1 MPLVQAPSSATRVT
15 LVAGLALFIS
25 YVDRGNLATAATLIQ
40 QEFALSP
47 ERLGVLLSAFY
58 FTYVAAMVPAG
69 WLAERYGA
77 RQVLA
82 VGLVIWSLATFAS
95 GFAASF
101 IALLLLRL
109 LLGLGESVSFPCMS
123 RLLVIGVP
131 TSQLS
136 IANGVVAFGYL
147 IGPAVGTLA
156 GGLLMAEYGWRPV
169 FVLFGALSLLWLLP
183 WRRLVVHEPRPPAG
197 SVDSGPP
204 LRRILGERALW
215 GTSLGLFSM
224 NYSYYLILAWLPAYL
239 VSARGFSLASMA
251 TVAAGAYLINALAA
265 LGSGWAIDRWI
276 GRGHSASLT
285 HKSIMAAYHLF
296 GIVCMIGIVTLPVA
310 GAIACL
316 YFYQLI
322 IGIGS
327 PGTYAIP
334 QILAGP
340 TAAARWV
347 GVQNMCGNLAG
358 LIAPAVTGFIIGA
371 TGEYDRAFLLAAAIN
386 VLGLVGWVVLL
397 PKIAPIDWRH
407 PSNAH
412 D

>member
-1 MPLVQAPSSATRVT
+1 MAA
-15 LVAGLALFIS
+15 LALFIS

-47 ERLGVLLSAFY
+47 ERLGLLLSAFY
-58 FTYVAAMVPAG
+58 FTYVAAMIPAG

-82 VGLVIWSLATFAS
+82 AGLVIWSLATLTT

-101 IALLLLRL
+101 VALLLLRL

-123 RLLVIGVP
+123 RLLAVGVP
-131 TSQLS
+131 TAQLS
-136 IANGVVAFGYL
+136 AANGVVAFGYL
-147 IGPAVGTLA
+147 IGPAVGTLI
-156 GGLLMAEYGWRPV
+156 GGLLMAEYGWRAV
-169 FVLFGALSLLWLLP
+169 FVLFGAVSLLWLLP
-183 WRRLVVHEPRPPAG
+183 WRGLVVHEPRAVAG
-197 SVDSGPP
+197 AVEAGPP
-204 LRRILGERALW
+204 FRRLLGERAVW

-239 VSARGFSLASMA
+239 VSARGFSLATMA
-251 TVAAGAYLINALAA
+251 AVAAGAYLINALSA
-265 LGSGWAIDRWI
+265 LGAGWAIDRWI
-276 GRGHSASLT
+276 ARGHSPTLT

-296 GIVCMIGIVTLPVA
+296 GIVCMIGIVTLPVE

-316 YFYQLI
+316 YFYQFI

-340 TAAARWV
+340 AAAARWV

-371 TGEYDRAFLLAAAIN
+371 TGEFDRAFLLAAAIN
-386 VLGLVGWVVLL
+386 VLGLLGWVVML
-397 PKIAPIDWRH
+397 PKIAPIEWRR
-407 PSNAH
+407 
-412 D
+412 

>member
-1 MPLVQAPSSATRVT
+1 MAA
-15 LVAGLALFIS
+15 LALFIS

-47 ERLGVLLSAFY
+47 ERLGLLLSAFY
-58 FTYVAAMVPAG
+58 FTYVAAMIPAG

-77 RQVLA
+77 RRVLA
-82 VGLVIWSLATFAS
+82 AGLVLWSLATLTT

-101 IALLLLRL
+101 VALLLLRL

-123 RLLVIGVP
+123 RLLAVGVP
-131 TSQLS
+131 TAQLS
-136 IANGVVAFGYL
+136 VANGVVAFGYL
-147 IGPAVGTLA
+147 IGPAVGTLI
-156 GGLLMAEYGWRPV
+156 GGLLMAEYGWRAV

-183 WRRLVVHEPRPPAG
+183 WRGLVVHEPRAVAG
-197 SVDSGPP
+197 AVEAGPP
-204 LRRILGERALW
+204 FRRLLGERAVW

-239 VSARGFSLASMA
+239 VSARGFSLATMA
-251 TVAAGAYLINALAA
+251 AVAAGAYLINALSA
-265 LGSGWAIDRWI
+265 LGAGWAIDRWI
-276 GRGHSASLT
+276 ARGHSPTLT

-296 GIVCMIGIVTLPVA
+296 GIVCMIGIVTLPVE

-316 YFYQLI
+316 YFYQFI

-340 TAAARWV
+340 AAAARWV

-371 TGEYDRAFLLAAAIN
+371 TGEFDRAFLLAAAIN
-386 VLGLVGWVVLL
+386 VLGLLGWVVML
-397 PKIAPIDWRH
+397 PKIAPIEWRR
-407 PSNAH
+407 
-412 D
+412 

>member
-1 MPLVQAPSSATRVT
+1 
-15 LVAGLALFIS
+15 VAGLALFIS

-40 QEFALSP
+40 QEFVLSP

-77 RQVLA
+77 RRVLA
-82 VGLVIWSLATFAS
+82 AGLVIWSLATLAS

-123 RLLVIGVP
+123 RLLVVGVP
-131 TSQLS
+131 SNQLS
-136 IANGVVAFGYL
+136 VANGVVAFGYL
-147 IGPAVGTLA
+147 IGPAVGTLV
-156 GGLLMAEYGWRPV
+156 GGLLMAQYGWRAV
-169 FVLFGALSLLWLLP
+169 FILFGALSLLWLLP
-183 WRRLVVHEPRPPAG
+183 WRQLVVHEPRSTAG
-197 SVDSGPP
+197 SAEAGPT
-204 LRRILGERALW
+204 LRSILGERALW

-265 LGSGWAIDRWI
+265 LGAGWAIDRWI
-276 GRGHSASLT
+276 ARGHSVNLT

-310 GAIACL
+310 GSIACL

-340 TAAARWV
+340 TATARWV

-358 LIAPAVTGFIIGA
+358 LIAPAATGFIIGA

-397 PKIAPIDWRH
+397 PKIAPIEWRT
-407 PSNAH
+407 
-412 D
+412 

>member
-1 MPLVQAPSSATRVT
+1 
-15 LVAGLALFIS
+15 VAALALFIS

-47 ERLGVLLSAFY
+47 ERLGLLLSAFY
-58 FTYVAAMVPAG
+58 FTYVAAMIPAG

-82 VGLVIWSLATFAS
+82 AGLVIWSLATLTT

-101 IALLLLRL
+101 VALLLLRL

-123 RLLVIGVP
+123 RLLAVGVP
-131 TSQLS
+131 TAQLS
-136 IANGVVAFGYL
+136 AANGVVAFGYL
-147 IGPAVGTLA
+147 IGPAVGTLI
-156 GGLLMAEYGWRPV
+156 GGLLMAEYGWRAV

-183 WRRLVVHEPRPPAG
+183 WRGLVVHEPRAVAG
-197 SVDSGPP
+197 AVEAGPP
-204 LRRILGERALW
+204 FRRLLGERAVW

-224 NYSYYLILAWLPAYL
+224 NYSYYLILAWLPTYL
-239 VSARGFSLASMA
+239 VSARGFSLATMA
-251 TVAAGAYLINALAA
+251 AVAAGAYLINALSA
-265 LGSGWAIDRWI
+265 LGAGWAIDRWI
-276 GRGHSASLT
+276 ARGHSPTLT

-296 GIVCMIGIVTLPVA
+296 GIVCMIGIVTLPVE

-316 YFYQLI
+316 YFYQFI

-340 TAAARWV
+340 AAAARWV

-371 TGEYDRAFLLAAAIN
+371 TGEFDRAFLLAAAIN
-386 VLGLVGWVVLL
+386 VLGLLGWVVML
-397 PKIAPIDWRH
+397 PKIAPIEWRR
-407 PSNAH
+407 
-412 D
+412 

>member
-1 MPLVQAPSSATRVT
+1 
-15 LVAGLALFIS
+15 
-25 YVDRGNLATAATLIQ
+25 
-40 QEFALSP
+40 
-47 ERLGVLLSAFY
+47 
-58 FTYVAAMVPAG
+58 
-69 WLAERYGA
+69 
-77 RQVLA
+77 
-82 VGLVIWSLATFAS
+82 
-95 GFAASF
+95 
-101 IALLLLRL
+101 
-109 LLGLGESVSFPCMS
+109 MS

-131 TSQLS
+131 TAQLS

-169 FVLFGALSLLWLLP
+169 FVLFGVLSLLWLLP
-183 WRRLVVHEPRPPAG
+183 WRQLVVHEPRPTAG
-197 SVDSGPP
+197 SAGAGPP

-276 GRGHSASLT
+276 ARGHSASRT

-386 VLGLVGWVVLL
+386 VLGLVGWVLLL
-397 PKIAPIDWRH
+397 PKIAPIDWRQ

>member
-1 MPLVQAPSSATRVT
+1 M
-15 LVAGLALFIS
+15 AGLALFIS
-25 YVDRGNLATAATLIQ
+25 YIDRGNLATAATLIQ
-40 QEFALSP
+40 QEFVLSP

-77 RQVLA
+77 RRVLA
-82 VGLVIWSLATFAS
+82 AGLVIWSLATLAS

-123 RLLVIGVP
+123 RLLVVGVP
-131 TSQLS
+131 SNQLS
-136 IANGVVAFGYL
+136 VANGVVAFGYL
-147 IGPAVGTLA
+147 VGPAVGTLV
-156 GGLLMAEYGWRPV
+156 GGLIMAQYGWRAV
-169 FVLFGALSLLWLLP
+169 FILFGALSLLWLLP
-183 WRRLVVHEPRPPAG
+183 WRQLVVHEPRPTAG
-197 SVDSGPP
+197 SAEAGPT
-204 LRRILGERALW
+204 LRSILGERALW

-265 LGSGWAIDRWI
+265 LGAGWAIDRWI
-276 GRGHSASLT
+276 ARGHSVNLT

-310 GAIACL
+310 GSIACL

-340 TAAARWV
+340 TATARWV

-358 LIAPAVTGFIIGA
+358 LIAPAATGFIIGA

-397 PKIAPIDWRH
+397 PKIAPIEWRT
-407 PSNAH
+407 
-412 D
+412 

>member
-1 MPLVQAPSSATRVT
+1 M
-15 LVAGLALFIS
+15 AGLALFIS
-25 YVDRGNLATAATLIQ
+25 YIDRGNLATAATLIQ

-77 RQVLA
+77 RRVLA
-82 VGLVIWSLATFAS
+82 AGLVIWSLATLAS

-123 RLLVIGVP
+123 RLLVVGVP
-131 TSQLS
+131 SNQLS
-136 IANGVVAFGYL
+136 VANGVVAFGYL
-147 IGPAVGTLA
+147 VGPAVGTLV
-156 GGLLMAEYGWRPV
+156 GGLLMAQYGWRAV
-169 FVLFGALSLLWLLP
+169 FILFGALSLLWLLP
-183 WRRLVVHEPRPPAG
+183 WRQLVVHEPRPTAG
-197 SVDSGPP
+197 SAEAGPT
-204 LRRILGERALW
+204 LRSILGERALW

-265 LGSGWAIDRWI
+265 LGAGWAIDRWI
-276 GRGHSASLT
+276 ARGHSVNLT

-310 GAIACL
+310 GSIACL

-327 PGTYAIP
+327 PGVYAIP

-340 TAAARWV
+340 TATARWV

-358 LIAPAVTGFIIGA
+358 LIAPAATGFIIGA

-397 PKIAPIDWRH
+397 PKIAPIEWRT
-407 PSNAH
+407 
-412 D
+412 

>member
-1 MPLVQAPSSATRVT
+1 MAA
-15 LVAGLALFIS
+15 LALFIS

-47 ERLGVLLSAFY
+47 ERLGLLLSAFY
-58 FTYVAAMVPAG
+58 FTYVAAMIPAG

-82 VGLVIWSLATFAS
+82 AGLVIWSLATLTT

-101 IALLLLRL
+101 VALLLLRL

-123 RLLVIGVP
+123 RLLAVGVP
-131 TSQLS
+131 TTQLS
-136 IANGVVAFGYL
+136 AANGVVAFGYL
-147 IGPAVGTLA
+147 IGPAVGTLI
-156 GGLLMAEYGWRPV
+156 GGLLMAEYGWRAV

-183 WRRLVVHEPRPPAG
+183 WRGLVVHEPRAVAG
-197 SVDSGPP
+197 AVEAGPP
-204 LRRILGERALW
+204 FRRLLGERAVW

-224 NYSYYLILAWLPAYL
+224 NYSYYLILAWLPTYL
-239 VSARGFSLASMA
+239 VSARGFSLATMA
-251 TVAAGAYLINALAA
+251 AVAAGAYLINALSA
-265 LGSGWAIDRWI
+265 LGAGWAIDRWI
-276 GRGHSASLT
+276 ARGHSPTLT

-296 GIVCMIGIVTLPVA
+296 GIVCMIGIVTLPVE

-316 YFYQLI
+316 YFYQFI

-334 QILAGP
+334 QLLAGP
-340 TAAARWV
+340 AAAARWV

-371 TGEYDRAFLLAAAIN
+371 TGEFDRAFLLAAAIN
-386 VLGLVGWVVLL
+386 VLGLLGWVVML
-397 PKIAPIDWRH
+397 PKIAPIEWRR
-407 PSNAH
+407 
-412 D
+412 

>member
-1 MPLVQAPSSATRVT
+1 
-15 LVAGLALFIS
+15 VAALALFIS

-47 ERLGVLLSAFY
+47 ERLGLLLSAFY
-58 FTYVAAMVPAG
+58 FTYVAAMIPAG

-82 VGLVIWSLATFAS
+82 AGLVIWSLATLTT

-101 IALLLLRL
+101 VALLLLRL

-123 RLLVIGVP
+123 RLLAVGVP
-131 TSQLS
+131 TAQLS
-136 IANGVVAFGYL
+136 AANGVVAFGYL
-147 IGPAVGTLA
+147 IGPAVGTLV
-156 GGLLMAEYGWRPV
+156 GGLLMAEYGWRAV

-183 WRRLVVHEPRPPAG
+183 WRSLVVHEPRAVAG
-197 SVDSGPP
+197 TVEAGPP
-204 LRRILGERALW
+204 LRRLLGERAVW

-239 VSARGFSLASMA
+239 VSARGFSLATMA
-251 TVAAGAYLINALAA
+251 AVAAGAYLINALSA
-265 LGSGWAIDRWI
+265 LGAGWAIDRWI
-276 GRGHSASLT
+276 ARGHSPTLT

-296 GIVCMIGIVTLPVA
+296 GIVCMIGIVTLPVE

-316 YFYQLI
+316 YFYQFI

-340 TAAARWV
+340 AAAARWV

-371 TGEYDRAFLLAAAIN
+371 TGEFDRAFLLAAAIN
-386 VLGLVGWVVLL
+386 VLGLLGWVVML
-397 PKIAPIDWRH
+397 PKIAPIEWRR
-407 PSNAH
+407 
-412 D
+412 

>member
-1 MPLVQAPSSATRVT
+1 
-15 LVAGLALFIS
+15 
-25 YVDRGNLATAATLIQ
+25 
-40 QEFALSP
+40 
-47 ERLGVLLSAFY
+47 
-58 FTYVAAMVPAG
+58 
-69 WLAERYGA
+69 
-77 RQVLA
+77 VLA
-82 VGLVIWSLATFAS
+82 AGLVIWSLATLAS

-147 IGPAVGTLA
+147 IGPAVGTLL

-183 WRRLVVHEPRPPAG
+183 WRRLVVHEPKPTAG
-197 SVDSGPP
+197 SAEAGPS
-204 LRRILGERALW
+204 LRRILRERALW

-265 LGSGWAIDRWI
+265 LGSGWVIDRWI
-276 GRGHSASLT
+276 ARGHSANLT

-296 GIVCMIGIVTLPVA
+296 GIVCMIGIVTLPVV

-386 VLGLVGWVVLL
+386 VLGLVGWVVML
-397 PKIAPIDWRH
+397 PKIAPIDWRNR
-407 PSNAH
+407 SANH

>member
-1 MPLVQAPSSATRVT
+1 
-15 LVAGLALFIS
+15 VAGLALFIS

-40 QEFALSP
+40 QEFVLSP

-77 RQVLA
+77 RRVLA
-82 VGLVIWSLATFAS
+82 AGLVIWSLATLAS

-123 RLLVIGVP
+123 RLLVVGVP
-131 TSQLS
+131 SNQLS
-136 IANGVVAFGYL
+136 VANGVVAFGYL
-147 IGPAVGTLA
+147 VGPAVGTLV
-156 GGLLMAEYGWRPV
+156 GGLLMAQYGWRAV
-169 FVLFGALSLLWLLP
+169 FILFGALSLLWLLP
-183 WRRLVVHEPRPPAG
+183 WRQLVVHEPRSTAG
-197 SVDSGPP
+197 SAEAGPT
-204 LRRILGERALW
+204 LRSILGERALW

-265 LGSGWAIDRWI
+265 LGAGWAIDRWI
-276 GRGHSASLT
+276 ARGHSVNLT

-310 GAIACL
+310 GSIACL
-316 YFYQLI
+316 YFYQVI

-340 TAAARWV
+340 TATARWV

-358 LIAPAVTGFIIGA
+358 LIAPAATGFIIGA

-397 PKIAPIDWRH
+397 PKIAPIEWRT
-407 PSNAH
+407 
-412 D
+412 

>member
-1 MPLVQAPSSATRVT
+1 M
-15 LVAGLALFIS
+15 AGLALFIS

-40 QEFALSP
+40 QEFVLSP

-77 RQVLA
+77 RRVLA
-82 VGLVIWSLATFAS
+82 AGLVIWSLATLAS

-123 RLLVIGVP
+123 RLLVVGVP
-131 TSQLS
+131 SNQLS
-136 IANGVVAFGYL
+136 VANGVVAFGYL
-147 IGPAVGTLA
+147 IGPAVGTLV
-156 GGLLMAEYGWRPV
+156 GGLLMAQYGWRAV
-169 FVLFGALSLLWLLP
+169 FILFGALSLLWLLP
-183 WRRLVVHEPRPPAG
+183 WRQLVVHEPRSTAG
-197 SVDSGPP
+197 SAEAGPT
-204 LRRILGERALW
+204 LRSILGERALW

-265 LGSGWAIDRWI
+265 LGAGWAIDRWI
-276 GRGHSASLT
+276 ARGHSVNLT

-310 GAIACL
+310 GSIACL
-316 YFYQLI
+316 YFYQVI

-340 TAAARWV
+340 TATARWV

-358 LIAPAVTGFIIGA
+358 LIAPAATGFIIGA

-397 PKIAPIDWRH
+397 PKIAPIEWRT
-407 PSNAH
+407 
-412 D
+412 

>member
-1 MPLVQAPSSATRVT
+1 MAA
-15 LVAGLALFIS
+15 LALFIS

-47 ERLGVLLSAFY
+47 ERLGLLLSAFY
-58 FTYVAAMVPAG
+58 FTYVAAMIPAG

-77 RQVLA
+77 RRVLA
-82 VGLVIWSLATFAS
+82 AGLVIWSIATLTT

-101 IALLLLRL
+101 VALLLLRL

-123 RLLVIGVP
+123 RLLAVGVP
-131 TSQLS
+131 TAHLS
-136 IANGVVAFGYL
+136 AANGVVAFGYL
-147 IGPAVGTLA
+147 IGPAVGTLV

-169 FVLFGALSLLWLLP
+169 FLLFGALSLLWLLP
-183 WRRLVVHEPRPPAG
+183 WRHLVVHEPRAVKG
-197 SVDSGPP
+197 TVEAGPP
-204 LRRILGERALW
+204 FRRLLGERAVW

-239 VSARGFSLASMA
+239 VSARGFSLAAMA
-251 TVAAGAYLINALAA
+251 TVAAGAYLINALSA
-265 LGSGWAIDRWI
+265 LGAGWAIDRWI
-276 GRGHSASLT
+276 ARGHSPSLT

-296 GIVCMIGIVTLPVA
+296 GIVCMIGIVALPVE

-340 TAAARWV
+340 AAAARWV

-371 TGEYDRAFLLAAAIN
+371 TGEFDRAFLLAAAIN
-386 VLGLVGWVVLL
+386 VLGLIGWVVML
-397 PKIAPIDWRH
+397 PRIAPIEWRR
-407 PSNAH
+407 
-412 D
+412 

>member
-1 MPLVQAPSSATRVT
+1 
-15 LVAGLALFIS
+15 VAGLALFIS

-40 QEFALSP
+40 QEFVLSP

-77 RQVLA
+77 RRVLA
-82 VGLVIWSLATFAS
+82 AGLVIWSLATLAS

-123 RLLVIGVP
+123 RLLVVGVP
-131 TSQLS
+131 SNQLS
-136 IANGVVAFGYL
+136 VANGVVAFGYL
-147 IGPAVGTLA
+147 IGPAVGTLV
-156 GGLLMAEYGWRPV
+156 GGLLMAQYGWRAV
-169 FVLFGALSLLWLLP
+169 FILFGALSLLWLLP
-183 WRRLVVHEPRPPAG
+183 WRQLVVHEPRSTAG
-197 SVDSGPP
+197 SAEAGPT
-204 LRRILGERALW
+204 LRSILGERALW

-265 LGSGWAIDRWI
+265 LGAGWAIDRWI
-276 GRGHSASLT
+276 ARGHSVNLT

-310 GAIACL
+310 GSIACL
-316 YFYQLI
+316 YFYQVI

-340 TAAARWV
+340 TATARWV

-358 LIAPAVTGFIIGA
+358 LIAPAATGFIIGA

-397 PKIAPIDWRH
+397 PKIAPIEWRT
-407 PSNAH
+407 
-412 D
+412 

>member
-1 MPLVQAPSSATRVT
+1 M
-15 LVAGLALFIS
+15 AGLALFIS

-82 VGLVIWSLATFAS
+82 AGLVIWSLATLAS

-131 TSQLS
+131 TAQLS

-169 FVLFGALSLLWLLP
+169 FVLFGVLSLLWLLP
-183 WRRLVVHEPRPPAG
+183 WRQLVVHEPRLAAG
-197 SVDSGPP
+197 SADAGPP

-276 GRGHSASLT
+276 ARGHSASRT

-397 PKIAPIDWRH
+397 PKIAPIDWRQ

>member
-1 MPLVQAPSSATRVT
+1 
-15 LVAGLALFIS
+15 VAALALFIS

-47 ERLGVLLSAFY
+47 ERLGLLLSAFY
-58 FTYVAAMVPAG
+58 FTYVAAMIPAG

-77 RQVLA
+77 RRVLA
-82 VGLVIWSLATFAS
+82 AGLVIWSLATLTT

-101 IALLLLRL
+101 VALLLLRL

-123 RLLVIGVP
+123 RLLAVGVP
-131 TSQLS
+131 TAQLS
-136 IANGVVAFGYL
+136 AANGVVAFGYL
-147 IGPAVGTLA
+147 IGPAVGTLI
-156 GGLLMAEYGWRPV
+156 GGLLMAEYGWRAV

-183 WRRLVVHEPRPPAG
+183 WRGLVVHEPRAVAG
-197 SVDSGPP
+197 AVEAGPP
-204 LRRILGERALW
+204 FRRLLGERAVW

-239 VSARGFSLASMA
+239 VSARGFSLATMA
-251 TVAAGAYLINALAA
+251 AVAAGAYLINALSA
-265 LGSGWAIDRWI
+265 LGAGWAIDRWI
-276 GRGHSASLT
+276 ARGHSPTLT

-296 GIVCMIGIVTLPVA
+296 GIVCMIGIVTLPVE

-316 YFYQLI
+316 YFYQFI

-340 TAAARWV
+340 AAAARWV

-371 TGEYDRAFLLAAAIN
+371 TGEFDRAFLLAAAIN
-386 VLGLVGWVVLL
+386 VLGLLGWVVML
-397 PKIAPIDWRH
+397 PKIAPIEWRR
-407 PSNAH
+407 
-412 D
+412 

>member
-1 MPLVQAPSSATRVT
+1 
-15 LVAGLALFIS
+15 VAALALFIS

-47 ERLGVLLSAFY
+47 ERLGLLLSAFY
-58 FTYVAAMVPAG
+58 FTYVAAMIPAG

-82 VGLVIWSLATFAS
+82 AALVIWSLATLTT

-101 IALLLLRL
+101 VALLLLRL

-123 RLLVIGVP
+123 RLLAVGVP
-131 TSQLS
+131 TAQLS
-136 IANGVVAFGYL
+136 AANGVVAFGYL
-147 IGPAVGTLA
+147 IGPAVGTLI
-156 GGLLMAEYGWRPV
+156 GGLLMAEYGWRAV

-183 WRRLVVHEPRPPAG
+183 WRSLVVHEPRAVAG
-197 SVDSGPP
+197 AVEAGPP
-204 LRRILGERALW
+204 FRRLLGERAVW

-224 NYSYYLILAWLPAYL
+224 NYSYYLILAWLPTYL
-239 VSARGFSLASMA
+239 VSARGFSLATMA
-251 TVAAGAYLINALAA
+251 AVAAGAYLINALSA
-265 LGSGWAIDRWI
+265 LGPGWAIDRWI
-276 GRGHSASLT
+276 ARGHSPTLT

-296 GIVCMIGIVTLPVA
+296 GIVCMIGIVTLPVE

-316 YFYQLI
+316 YFYQFI

-340 TAAARWV
+340 AAAARWV

-371 TGEYDRAFLLAAAIN
+371 TGEFDRAFLLAAAIN
-386 VLGLVGWVVLL
+386 VLGLLGWVVML
-397 PKIAPIDWRH
+397 PKIAPIEWRR
-407 PSNAH
+407 
-412 D
+412 

>member
-1 MPLVQAPSSATRVT
+1 M
-15 LVAGLALFIS
+15 AGLALFIS

-82 VGLVIWSLATFAS
+82 AGLVIWSLATLAS

-169 FVLFGALSLLWLLP
+169 FVLFGVLSLLWLLP
-183 WRRLVVHEPRPPAG
+183 WRQLVVHEPRLAAG
-197 SVDSGPP
+197 SADAGPP

-276 GRGHSASLT
+276 GRGHSASLA

-296 GIVCMIGIVTLPVA
+296 GIVCMIGIVTLPV
-310 GAIACL
+310 GV
-316 YFYQLI
+316 
-322 IGIGS
+322 
-327 PGTYAIP
+327 
-334 QILAGP
+334 
-340 TAAARWV
+340 TA
-347 GVQNMCGNLAG
+347 
-358 LIAPAVTGFIIGA
+358 
-371 TGEYDRAFLLAAAIN
+371 
-386 VLGLVGWVVLL
+386 
-397 PKIAPIDWRH
+397 
-407 PSNAH
+407 
-412 D
+412 